1 MKSNGMFVSSD
12 HDSLQCCRC
21 WKTNWEFPWTT
32 TKKRSETLTNS
43 LNGKEC
49 WCMLLSLSIIHTAQ
63 KCYSKYVTWIEW
75 LDVKFSLFLNE
86 RFVLFYDFA
95 YFHSFHFSV
104 PWSNEQF
111 HSFSHLIREETALSL
126 IKTTALKSL
135 DNKVKIALLGKRD

>member
-1 MKSNGMFVSSD
+1 MRLKMILIPILRSLQLSIHCLQFGIQTWKKSWRQGTHDNQQNNKSISCCPFDTIGSMKSNGMFVSSD

-63 KCYSKYVTWIEW
+63 KCYSKYVKWW
-75 LDVKFSLFLNE
+75 
-86 RFVLFYDFA
+86 
-95 YFHSFHFSV
+95 
-104 PWSNEQF
+104 
-111 HSFSHLIREETALSL
+111 
-126 IKTTALKSL
+126 
-135 DNKVKIALLGKRD
+135 GKL